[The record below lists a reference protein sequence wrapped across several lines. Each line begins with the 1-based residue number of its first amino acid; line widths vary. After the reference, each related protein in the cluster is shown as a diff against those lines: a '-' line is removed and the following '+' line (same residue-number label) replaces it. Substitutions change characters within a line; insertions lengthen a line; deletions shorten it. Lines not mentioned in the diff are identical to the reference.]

1 MIDLEPTI
9 SRNYLKIPI
18 NGKFLKIEGIV
29 LSSPKI
35 DKILKSLNNNH
46 IHNFISST
54 LIWSLIIQNNHFF
67 ILFIDMS
74 PKTSKF
80 NPSHSNRKLITK
92 SMDKSDFRYL
102 SGYSIF
108 SLLFEGLYKIEKGQ
122 FVMLND
128 FGDHF
133 FYKPFKIVK
142 LEIDLHNFKKLI
154 QILWHQRI
162 ILTFYSNMDIP
173 GYHFTIIIRGKTQKI
188 VDQSLQNIIGKLLE
202 TKDLRGDIQS
212 FTERELKKKIVQA
225 SIGIHD
231 EKLHSGDII
240 HYLSQLEI
248 KQSSYKPQIRLSPDF
263 QFQSKV
269 ASSKSKNHTGQVKKI
284 NKLFQCGIGSFPHE
298 SVEFNSLNL
307 ELFNWKTEYIK
318 YEGDKKMVRY
328 INKSVNIIIFPVSS
342 INDINHK
349 ESKNLLRK
357 GLNLLFKLNNGKP
370 AFAKCLMIY

>member
-1 MIDLEPTI
+1 
-9 SRNYLKIPI
+9 
-18 NGKFLKIEGIV
+18 
-29 LSSPKI
+29 
-35 DKILKSLNNNH
+35 
-46 IHNFISST
+46 
-54 LIWSLIIQNNHFF
+54 
-67 ILFIDMS
+67 
-74 PKTSKF
+74 
-80 NPSHSNRKLITK
+80 
-92 SMDKSDFRYL
+92 
-102 SGYSIF
+102 
-108 SLLFEGLYKIEKGQ
+108 
-122 FVMLND
+122 
-128 FGDHF
+128 
-133 FYKPFKIVK
+133 
-142 LEIDLHNFKKLI
+142 
-154 QILWHQRI
+154 
-162 ILTFYSNMDIP
+162 MDIP

-284 NKLFQCGIGSFPHE
+284 NKLFQWGIGSFPDE